1 MDENRFLYSFHP
13 EEQLRRLKEDF
24 KFMFVRHPFER
35 LLSAYRD
42 KEWRILSY
50 IKIIILFWEYKTLQF
65 WWKSGVQVSKITDL
79 KFLDAVWPAI
89 VKGNDEEIKLYGHL
103 KDEIDY
109 TQYNAALQAYDIAA
123 FHTFVHYLVK
133 RHSKLK
139 FCLNSF
145 SNKVRC

>member
-1 MDENRFLYSFHP
+1 MYKL
-13 EEQLRRLKEDF
+13 F
-24 KFMFVRHPFER
+24 KVCCK
-35 LLSAYRD
+35 SAV
-42 KEWRILSY
+42 K
-50 IKIIILFWEYKTLQF
+50 
-65 WWKSGVQVSKITDL
+65 VSKITDL
-79 KFLDAVWPAI
+79 KFMDAVWPAI

-139 FCLNSF
+139 F
-145 SNKVRC
+145 